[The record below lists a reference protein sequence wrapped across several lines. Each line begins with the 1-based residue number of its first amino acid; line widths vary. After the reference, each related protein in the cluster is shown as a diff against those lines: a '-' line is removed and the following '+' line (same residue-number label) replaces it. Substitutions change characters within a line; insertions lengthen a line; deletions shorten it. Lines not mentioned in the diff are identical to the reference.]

1 MTGYWGDPEGTRAAF
16 TSDGFVRTGDL
27 GWVDD
32 QRRLRLVGRS
42 KEMYVRGGYNVYP
55 VEVEGVLSTH
65 PDVAAVAI
73 APRPDAVMGEV
84 GVAFVVPRDPAH
96 PPALEA
102 LRAHGTER
110 LAAYKLP
117 EGLHIIDALPLTAA
131 EKVDRAV
138 LRQQA

>member
-1 MTGYWGDPEGTRAAF
+1 
-16 TSDGFVRTGDL
+16 
-27 GWVDD
+27 
-32 QRRLRLVGRS
+32 
-42 KEMYVRGGYNVYP
+42 VYP

-102 LRAHGTER
+102 LRTHGAER

-117 EGLHIIDALPLTAA
+117 EGLRLIDALPLTAA